1 MSQNWTAEIR
11 TEEGKG
17 ASRRLRNTGKVP
29 AIIYGAGKDA
39 VSVSF
44 AQNFV
49 KKALENNDNF
59 NAVLTIDVKGGETE
73 SCVVKDLQRHPSTG
87 DVSHIDLQRAGTDN
101 KLTKKVPLNFVGQAK
116 APGVKL
122 GGLMSFLQATV
133 EVSCLAKDLP
143 TKIDVDVSAM
153 DAGTSLR
160 LSQLVMPEGVILTAL
175 SHGNADYDQAV
186 VNIGKPKRKG

>member
-17 ASRRLRNTGKVP
+17 ASRRLRHAGRVP

-44 AQNFV
+44 LAKDV
-49 KKALENNDNF
+49 KKSFQDNDTYNS
-59 NAVLTIDVKGGETE
+59 VLNIDVQGGTAE
-73 SCVVKDLQRHPSTG
+73 SVVVKDVQRHPATG
-87 DVSHIDLQRAGTDN
+87 EVSHIDLQRAGADN
-101 KLTKKVPLNFVGQAK
+101 KLVKKVPLNFIGQAV

-133 EVSCLAKDLP
+133 EVSCVAKDLP
-143 TKIDVDVSAM
+143 TKIDVDVSNM
-153 DAGTSLR
+153 EAGSSMR
-160 LSQLVMPEGVILTAL
+160 LSELTMPEGVAITAL
-175 SHGNADYDQAV
+175 SHGNTDYDQSV
-186 VNIGKPKRKG
+186 VNISKPKRK

>member
-1 MSQNWTAEIR
+1 MQYLCLLH
-11 TEEGKG
+11 K
-17 ASRRLRNTGKVP
+17 
-29 AIIYGAGKDA
+29 
-39 VSVSF
+39 
-44 AQNFV
+44 NFV

-133 EVSCLAKDLP
+133 EVSCLAKES
-143 TKIDVDVSAM
+143 T
-153 DAGTSLR
+153 
-160 LSQLVMPEGVILTAL
+160 
-175 SHGNADYDQAV
+175 Y
-186 VNIGKPKRKG
+186 

>member
-29 AIIYGAGKDA
+29 AIIYGAGQDA
-39 VSVSF
+39 VSVSISG
-44 AQNFV
+44 NFV
-49 KKALENNDNF
+49 KKAFQNSDNF
-59 NAVLTIDVKGGETE
+59 NTVLTVDVNGGATE
-73 SCVVKDLQRHPSTG
+73 SCVVKDIQRHPSTG
-87 DVSHIDLQRAGTDN
+87 EVSHIDLQRAGADN
-101 KLTKKVPLNFVGQAK
+101 KLIKKVPLQFVGQAK

-122 GGLMSFLQATV
+122 GGLMSFLQSTV

-143 TKIDVDVSAM
+143 TKIEVDVSAM
-153 DAGTSLR
+153 EASTSMR
-160 LSQLVMPEGVILTAL
+160 LSQLVMPEGVIITAL

-186 VNIGKPKRKG
+186 VNIGAPKRK

>member
-17 ASRRLRNTGKVP
+17 ASRRLRHTGKVP

-44 AQNFV
+44 SGNFV
-49 KKALENNDNF
+49 KKAFQNSDNF
-59 NAVLTIDVKGGETE
+59 NSVLTIDVNGGAKE
-73 SCVVKDLQRHPSTG
+73 SCVVKDIQRHPSTG
-87 DVSHIDLQRAGTDN
+87 EVSHIDLQRAGKDN
-101 KLTKKVPLNFVGQAK
+101 KLTKKVPLQFVGQAK
-116 APGVKL
+116 SPGVKL
-122 GGLMSFLQATV
+122 GGLMSFLQSTV

-143 TKIDVDVSAM
+143 TKIEVDVSAM
-153 DAGTSLR
+153 EASTSMR
-160 LSQLVMPEGVILTAL
+160 LSQLVMPKGVVITAL

-186 VNIGKPKRKG
+186 VNIGAPKRK

>member
-17 ASRRLRNTGKVP
+17 ASRRLRHAGKVP

-44 AQNFV
+44 AGNFI
-49 KKALENNDNF
+49 KKAFQDNDNF
-59 NAVLTIDVKGGETE
+59 NTVLTVEVAGGASE
-73 SCVVKDLQRHPSTG
+73 SCVVKDVQRHPATG
-87 DVSHIDLQRAGTDN
+87 EVSHIDFQRAGTEN
-101 KLTKKVPLNFVGQAK
+101 KLTKKIPLNFVGKAI
-116 APGVKL
+116 APGVKA
-122 GGLMSFLQATV
+122 GGLMSFLQSTV

-143 TKIDVDVSAM
+143 TKLDVDVSSM
-153 DAGTSLR
+153 EAGTSMR
-160 LSQLVMPEGVILTAL
+160 LSELTVPAGVIITAL

>member
-44 AQNFV
+44 SGNFI
-49 KKALENNDNF
+49 KKAFQNNDNF
-59 NAVLTIDVKGGETE
+59 NSVLTVDVTGGESE
-73 SCVVKDLQRHPSTG
+73 SCVVKDIQRHPSTG
-87 DVSHIDLQRAGTDN
+87 EVSHIDLQRAGANN

-116 APGVKL
+116 SPGVKL

-153 DAGTSLR
+153 NAGTSMR

-186 VNIGKPKRKG
+186 VNIGAPKRK